1 MGFGEDTTP
10 EIERIAKAV
19 VDSALQVHRQLGPG
33 LLESAYRACLAYEL
47 TKRGFTVEQ
56 EQQVP
61 VLYDGVK
68 IDVGYKLDLLVNGL
82 VIVELK
88 AVADLLPVH
97 KAQLLT
103 HLKLR
108 RLRLGLLINF
118 NVVLIKDG
126 IRRVLNDS
134 P

>member
-1 MGFGEDTTP
+1 
-10 EIERIAKAV
+10 
-19 VDSALQVHRQLGPG
+19 
-33 LLESAYRACLAYEL
+33 
-47 TKRGFTVEQ
+47 
-56 EQQVP
+56 
-61 VLYDGVK
+61 LYDGVK
-68 IDVGYKLDLLVNGL
+68 IDVGYKLDLLVHGL

>member
-1 MGFGEDTTP
+1 MGYGEDTSP

-19 VDSALQVHRQLGPG
+19 VDSALKVHRQLGPG

-47 TKRGFTVEQ
+47 TKRGFAVEQ
-56 EQQVP
+56 EQAVP

-88 AVADLLPVH
+88 AVAVLLPVH

-103 HLKLR
+103 HQKLR

-118 NVVLIKDG
+118 NVVLVKEG

>member
-1 MGFGEDTTP
+1 MAFGEDTSA
-10 EIERIAKAV
+10 EMERIATAV
-19 VDSALQVHRQLGPG
+19 VDSAYKVHRQLGPG

-47 TKRGFTVEQ
+47 SKRGFVVEQ
-56 EQQVP
+56 ERPVP
-61 VLYDGVK
+61 VLYDGIK
-68 IDVGYKLDLLVNGL
+68 IDAGFTLDLLVNGL

-88 AVADLLPVH
+88 AVAELHPVH

-103 HLKLR
+103 YLKLR
-108 RLRLGLLINF
+108 RLRLGLLVNF

-126 IRRVLNDS
+126 IRRVLNRS